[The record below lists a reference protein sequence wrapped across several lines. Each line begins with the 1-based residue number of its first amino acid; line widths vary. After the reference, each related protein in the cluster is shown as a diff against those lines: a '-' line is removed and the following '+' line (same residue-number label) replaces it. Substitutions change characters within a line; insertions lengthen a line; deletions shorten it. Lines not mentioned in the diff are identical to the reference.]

1 MERQER
7 QNLEERGSREAEASD
22 TRASEERVLIE
33 KAKRGD
39 RASQETL
46 VMRYER
52 RVYALVLS
60 MVRNSE
66 DARDLVQET
75 FVKALTNLHRFDFSA
90 TFPAWLMRIAA
101 NGAKDFL
108 RRRGRESRIFAYETE
123 DMSVEDFGTVKG
135 RAEAALSAR
144 IDSAVVERCMAGLDP
159 RYASVLTL
167 RYRDGYA
174 YKEIGDILSIPMG
187 TVKVL
192 IHRGRQELK
201 RAVKREV
208 GEL

>member
-1 MERQER
+1 MERQDKQTTE
-7 QNLEERGSREAEASD
+7 N
-22 TRASEERVLIE
+22 RALEERVLIE
-33 KAKRGD
+33 KARRGD

-52 RVYALVLS
+52 RVYALVLG

-66 DARDLVQET
+66 DARDIVQET
-75 FVKALTNLHRFDFSA
+75 FVKALTNLHRFDLSA
-90 TFPAWLMRIAA
+90 SFPAWLMRIAA
-101 NGAKDFL
+101 NNAKDFL
-108 RRRGRESRIFAYETE
+108 RRRGREDKIFAYETE
-123 DMSVEDFGTVKG
+123 DWSVEDFGSAKG
-135 RAEAALSAR
+135 SAEAALSAR
-144 IDSAVVERCMAGLDP
+144 IDSGVVERCMEGLDP

-174 YKEIGDILSIPMG
+174 YREISDILSIPMG

-208 GEL
+208 GGL

>member
-1 MERQER
+1 MERENKQD
-7 QNLEERGSREAEASD
+7 SRH
-22 TRASEERVLIE
+22 TLEERVLIE
-33 KAKRGD
+33 KAARGD

-52 RVYALVLS
+52 RVFALTLG

-75 FVKALTNLHRFDFSA
+75 FVKALTNLHRYDFSA
-90 TFPAWLMRIAA
+90 SFPAWLMRIAA
-101 NGAKDFL
+101 NSAKDFL
-108 RRRGRESRIFAYETE
+108 RRRGREDKIFAYET
-123 DMSVEDFGTVKG
+123 DDWSVADLGTAKG
-135 RAEAALSAR
+135 AAEAALSAR

-174 YKEIGDILSIPMG
+174 YREISDILSIPMG

-192 IHRGRQELK
+192 IHRGRQELRK
-201 RAVKREV
+201 AVKREV
-208 GEL
+208 GDL

>member
-1 MERQER
+1 MERQEKQISEVR
-7 QNLEERGSREAEASD
+7 AAEERA
-22 TRASEERVLIE
+22 LIE
-33 KAKRGD
+33 KAREGD

-52 RVYALVLS
+52 RVYALVLG

-66 DARDLVQET
+66 DARDIVQET
-75 FVKALTNLHRFDFSA
+75 FVKALTNLQRFDLAAS
-90 TFPAWLMRIAA
+90 FPAWLMRIAA
-101 NGAKDFL
+101 NSAKDFL
-108 RRRGRESRIFAYETE
+108 RRRGREDKIFSYET
-123 DMSVEDFGTVKG
+123 DDWSVEDFGTARG
-135 RAEAALSAR
+135 TAEAALSAR
-144 IDSAVVERCMAGLDP
+144 IDSGIVERCMDGLDA

-174 YKEIGDILSIPMG
+174 YREISDILSIPMG

>member
-1 MERQER
+1 
-7 QNLEERGSREAEASD
+7 
-22 TRASEERVLIE
+22 
-33 KAKRGD
+33 
-39 RASQETL
+39 
-46 VMRYER
+46 MRYER
-52 RVYALVLS
+52 RVYALVLG

-66 DARDLVQET
+66 DARDIVQET
-75 FVKALTNLHRFDFSA
+75 FVKALTNLQRFDLAAS
-90 TFPAWLMRIAA
+90 FPAWLMRIAA
-101 NGAKDFL
+101 NSAKDFL
-108 RRRGRESRIFAYETE
+108 RRRGREDKIFSYET
-123 DMSVEDFGTVKG
+123 DDWSVEDFGTARG
-135 RAEAALSAR
+135 TAEAALSAR
-144 IDSAVVERCMAGLDP
+144 IDSGIVERCMDGLDS

-174 YKEIGDILSIPMG
+174 YREISDILSIPMG

>member
-1 MERQER
+1 MERQDKQISETR
-7 QNLEERGSREAEASD
+7 ALEERL
-22 TRASEERVLIE
+22 LIE
-33 KAKRGD
+33 KARDGD

-52 RVYALVLS
+52 RVYALVLG
-60 MVRNSE
+60 MVKNSE

-90 TFPAWLMRIAA
+90 SFPAWLMRIAA
-101 NGAKDFL
+101 NSAKDLL

-123 DMSVEDFGTVKG
+123 DLSVEDLGTARG
-135 RAEAALSAR
+135 AAEAALSAR
-144 IDSAVVERCMAGLDP
+144 IDSGVVERCMGDLDP
-159 RYASVLTL
+159 RYTSVLTL

-174 YKEIGDILSIPMG
+174 YKEISEILSIPMG

>member
-1 MERQER
+1 MERQREEGSGRALDESAPGEEALKER
-7 QNLEERGSREAEASD
+7 A
-22 TRASEERVLIE
+22 LIE
-33 KAKRGD
+33 KAGKGD
-39 RASQETL
+39 RASQQTL

-52 RVYALVLS
+52 RVYAMVLG
-60 MVRNSE
+60 MVRNQE

-90 TFPAWLMRIAA
+90 AFSAWLMRIAA

-108 RRRGRESRIFAYETE
+108 RRRSREGKIFAYETE
-123 DMSVEDFGTVKG
+123 DWSVEDLGTARG
-135 RAEAALSAR
+135 AAEAALSAR
-144 IDSAVVERCMAGLDP
+144 IDTGVVERCMADLEP
-159 RYASVLTL
+159 RYATVLTL

-174 YKEIGDILSIPMG
+174 YKEISDILSIPMG

-201 RAVKREV
+201 RKVKMEV
-208 GEL
+208 GDL

>member
-1 MERQER
+1 MERQEEQISEVR
-7 QNLEERGSREAEASD
+7 APEERA
-22 TRASEERVLIE
+22 LIE
-33 KAKRGD
+33 KAREGD

-52 RVYALVLS
+52 RAYALVLG

-66 DARDLVQET
+66 DARDIVQET
-75 FVKALTNLHRFDFSA
+75 FVKALTNLHRFDLAAS
-90 TFPAWLMRIAA
+90 FPAWLMRIAA
-101 NGAKDFL
+101 NTAKDFL
-108 RRRGRESRIFAYETE
+108 RRRGREDRIFSYETE
-123 DMSVEDFGTVKG
+123 DWTVEDFGTAKG
-135 RAEAALSAR
+135 AAEAALSAR
-144 IDSAVVERCMAGLDP
+144 IDSGVVERCMDGLDP

-174 YKEIGDILSIPMG
+174 YREISDILSIPMG

>member
-1 MERQER
+1 MERQDKEIS
-7 QNLEERGSREAEASD
+7 EV
-22 TRASEERVLIE
+22 RASEERVLIE
-33 KAKRGD
+33 KARSGD

-52 RVYALVLS
+52 RVYALVIG
-60 MVRNSE
+60 MVKNSE

-90 TFPAWLMRIAA
+90 SFPAWLMRIAA
-101 NGAKDFL
+101 NNAKDFL
-108 RRRGRESRIFAYETE
+108 RRRGRESRIFAYET
-123 DMSVEDFGTVKG
+123 DDLSVEDFGTAKG
-135 RAEAALSAR
+135 TAEAALSAR
-144 IDSAVVERCMAGLDP
+144 IDTGVVERCMGGLDP

-174 YKEIGDILSIPMG
+174 YKEISDILSIPMG

-201 RAVKREV
+201 KAVKREV

>member
-1 MERQER
+1 MERLDKQTSEIR
-7 QNLEERGSREAEASD
+7 LQEER
-22 TRASEERVLIE
+22 TLVE
-33 KAKRGD
+33 KARAGD

-52 RVYALVLS
+52 KAYALVLG

-66 DARDLVQET
+66 DARDIVQET
-75 FVKALTNLHRFDFSA
+75 FVKALTNLHRFDLSA
-90 TFPAWLMRIAA
+90 SFPAWLMRIAA
-101 NGAKDFL
+101 NTAKDFL
-108 RRRGRESRIFAYETE
+108 RRRGREDRIFSYETE
-123 DMSVEDFGTVKG
+123 DWSVEDFGTARG
-135 RAEAALSAR
+135 EAEAALSAR
-144 IDSAVVERCMAGLDP
+144 IDSAVVERCMDGLDP

-174 YKEIGDILSIPMG
+174 YREISDILSIPMG

-192 IHRGRQELK
+192 IHRGRLELK
-201 RAVKREV
+201 KAVKREV

>member
-1 MERQER
+1 MERQDKQISQIR
-7 QNLEERGSREAEASD
+7 TTEERI
-22 TRASEERVLIE
+22 LIE
-33 KAKRGD
+33 KARDGD

-52 RVYALVLS
+52 RVYALVLG
-60 MVRNSE
+60 MVKNSE

-90 TFPAWLMRIAA
+90 SFPAWLMRIAA
-101 NGAKDFL
+101 NSAKDLL
-108 RRRGRESRIFAYETE
+108 RRRGRERRIFAYET
-123 DMSVEDFGTVKG
+123 DDLSVEDLGTARG
-135 RAEAALSAR
+135 AAEAALSAR
-144 IDSAVVERCMAGLDP
+144 IDSGVVERCMGDLDP
-159 RYASVLTL
+159 RYTSVLTL

-174 YKEIGDILSIPMG
+174 YKEISEILSIPMG

-192 IHRGRQELK
+192 IHRGRLELK

>member
-1 MERQER
+1 MERQEKQISEVR
-7 QNLEERGSREAEASD
+7 ALEER
-22 TRASEERVLIE
+22 TLVE
-33 KAKRGD
+33 KAREGD

-52 RVYALVLS
+52 RAYALVLG

-66 DARDLVQET
+66 DARDIVQET

-90 TFPAWLMRIAA
+90 SFPAWLMRIAA
-101 NGAKDFL
+101 NSARDFL
-108 RRRGRESRIFAYETE
+108 RRRGREDRIFAYET
-123 DMSVEDFGTVKG
+123 DDWSVEDFGTARG
-135 RAEAALSAR
+135 AAEAALSAR
-144 IDSAVVERCMAGLDP
+144 IDSGVVERCMDGLDP

-174 YKEIGDILSIPMG
+174 YREISDILSIPMG

>member
-1 MERQER
+1 MERLDKQTSEIR
-7 QNLEERGSREAEASD
+7 LQEER
-22 TRASEERVLIE
+22 TLVE
-33 KAKRGD
+33 KARAGD

-52 RVYALVLS
+52 KAYALVLG

-66 DARDLVQET
+66 DARDIVQET
-75 FVKALTNLHRFDFSA
+75 FVKALTNLHRYDLSA
-90 TFPAWLMRIAA
+90 SFPAWLMRIAA
-101 NGAKDFL
+101 NTAKDFL
-108 RRRGRESRIFAYETE
+108 RRRGREDRIFSYETE
-123 DMSVEDFGTVKG
+123 DWSVEDFGTARG
-135 RAEAALSAR
+135 EAEAALSAR
-144 IDSAVVERCMAGLDP
+144 IDSAVVERCMDGLDP

-174 YKEIGDILSIPMG
+174 YREISDILSIPMG

-192 IHRGRQELK
+192 IHRGRLELK
-201 RAVKREV
+201 KAVKREV

>member
-1 MERQER
+1 MERQDKQISEVR
-7 QNLEERGSREAEASD
+7 AQEERA
-22 TRASEERVLIE
+22 LIE
-33 KAKRGD
+33 KAGEGD

-66 DARDLVQET
+66 DARDIVQET

-90 TFPAWLMRIAA
+90 SFPAWLMRIAA
-101 NGAKDFL
+101 NSAKDLL
-108 RRRGRESRIFAYETE
+108 RRRGREDRIFSYETDE
-123 DMSVEDFGTVKG
+123 RSVEDFGTARG
-135 RAEAALSAR
+135 TAEAALSAR
-144 IDSAVVERCMAGLDP
+144 IDSGVVERCMDGLDP

-174 YKEIGDILSIPMG
+174 YREISDILSIPMG

-192 IHRGRQELK
+192 IHRGRRELK
-201 RAVKREV
+201 RAVKKEV

>member
-1 MERQER
+1 MERLDKQTSEIR
-7 QNLEERGSREAEASD
+7 LQEERA
-22 TRASEERVLIE
+22 LIE
-33 KAKRGD
+33 KARAGD

-52 RVYALVLS
+52 RAYALVLG

-66 DARDLVQET
+66 DARDIVQET
-75 FVKALTNLHRFDFSA
+75 FVKALTNLHRFDSTA
-90 TFPAWLMRIAA
+90 SFPAWLMRIAA
-101 NGAKDFL
+101 NSAKDFL
-108 RRRGRESRIFAYETE
+108 RRRGREDKIFSYET
-123 DMSVEDFGTVKG
+123 DDWSVEDFGTARG
-135 RAEAALSAR
+135 AAEAALSAR
-144 IDSAVVERCMAGLDP
+144 IDSGVVERCMDGLDA

-201 RAVKREV
+201 KAVKREV

>member
-1 MERQER
+1 MERQDNQDSQR
-7 QNLEERGSREAEASD
+7 TL
-22 TRASEERVLIE
+22 EERVLIE
-33 KAKRGD
+33 KAARGD

-52 RVYALVLS
+52 RVYALTLS

-75 FVKALTNLHRFDFSA
+75 FVKALTNMHRFDFSA
-90 TFPAWLMRIAA
+90 SFPAWLMRIAA
-101 NGAKDFL
+101 NSARDFL
-108 RRRGRESRIFAYETE
+108 RRRGREDKIFAYETE
-123 DMSVEDFGTVKG
+123 DWSVDDFGTAKG
-135 RAEAALSAR
+135 AAEAALSAR

-159 RYASVLTL
+159 RYSSVLTL

-174 YKEIGDILSIPMG
+174 YREISDILSIPMG

-201 RAVKREV
+201 KAVKREV